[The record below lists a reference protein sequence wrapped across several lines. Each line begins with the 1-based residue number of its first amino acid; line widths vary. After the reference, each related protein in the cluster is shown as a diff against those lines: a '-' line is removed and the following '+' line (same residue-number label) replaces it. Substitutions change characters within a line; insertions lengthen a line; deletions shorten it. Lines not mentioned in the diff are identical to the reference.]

1 MTSSLRSTAR
11 KKTGALLAVSAL
23 LMVVQGGAAKAEGSD
38 LGGFSAL
45 AVASGQ
51 RVTLTV
57 TQFLVIQEFFDGAGP
72 VAQSTM
78 DPQSGG
84 ESFGSFP
91 YPGSTA
97 LQYPAF
103 VALGTG
109 TTPPGYPF
117 YVKAD
122 TNEGEKSLADPTETY
137 RLHAK
142 ADREMAESLARL
154 RGSAG
159 DAGQAGSVST
169 TSIKQEGG
177 KLVATAESLTD
188 GQAIGPLRIASVH
201 SKSVTTFVPGESA
214 PKTTTE
220 MRLDGG
226 AVGDQRFSFGPKGL
240 TVTETAVPVPVSE
253 GLAALNDALKPSG
266 LSVRFL
272 DPEPITGGAQAGT
285 FEVTATRDIAGS
297 GAGVLRTRFGQATSA
312 IVPGGDYLSSLPP
325 VESSAGPEPSPIQAT
340 SPDPGDDRSSGSGIV
355 SDASPSGPGL
365 LGVDLGLGAT
375 GGSASDASSGSTFAG
390 AAGAVSAPAQSGDN
404 FVASAPEVDV
414 ASSAGG
420 TPSAVGARRLAAT
433 AIPRAVDG
441 IYSAVA
447 WATIGV
453 LAFSLIWR
461 QGARKW
467 TS

>member
-1 MTSSLRSTAR
+1 MIF
-11 KKTGALLAVSAL
+11 KKTGALLGVGAL
-23 LMVVQGGAAKAEGSD
+23 LVVAQGGAARAEGGSD

-51 RVTLTV
+51 RNTFTV

-72 VAQSTM
+72 VAQSTL
-78 DPQSGG
+78 DPQTGG
-84 ESFGSFP
+84 ESFASFP
-91 YPGSTA
+91 YPGATA

-122 TNEGEKSLADPTETY
+122 ANEGDKSLADPTGAY
-137 RLHAK
+137 QLQAK
-142 ADREMAESLARL
+142 AGREAAESLSRL
-154 RGSAG
+154 RGSGG
-159 DAGQAGSVST
+159 DAAAAGSIST
-169 TSIKQEGG
+169 TSIKPDGG

-188 GQAIGPLRIASVH
+188 GLAVGPLKIGSVY
-201 SKSVTTFVPGESA
+201 SKSVTTFAPGEAA

-226 AVGDQRFSFGPKGL
+226 AVGDQHFSFGPKGL
-240 TVTETAVPVPVSE
+240 SVTETGVPVPVAE
-253 GLAALNDALKPSG
+253 GLTSLNAALKPTG

-272 DPEPITGGAQAGT
+272 DPQPIAGGAQAGT

-297 GAGVLRTRFGQATSA
+297 GAGVLRMRFGQATSA
-312 IVPGGDYLSSLPP
+312 IVPGGDYLASLPADSP
-325 VESSAGPEPSPIQAT
+325 GGPEPSPLAAANPAP
-340 SPDPGDDRSSGSGIV
+340 PDNAAPSGSALVPVPG
-355 SDASPSGPGL
+355 ASSAGSGL
-365 LGVDLGLGAT
+365 LGVDLGFGSSDGSNLAASP
-375 GGSASDASSGSTFAG
+375 GSALTGAGGAFSEPSQSSD
-390 AAGAVSAPAQSGDN
+390 N
-404 FVASAPEVDV
+404 LVASAPGATLV
-414 ASSAGG
+414 APAGG
-420 TPSAVGARRLAAT
+420 NQALRARRVAA
-433 AIPRAVDG
+433 AGIPRAVDG
-441 IYSAVA
+441 VYAAVA